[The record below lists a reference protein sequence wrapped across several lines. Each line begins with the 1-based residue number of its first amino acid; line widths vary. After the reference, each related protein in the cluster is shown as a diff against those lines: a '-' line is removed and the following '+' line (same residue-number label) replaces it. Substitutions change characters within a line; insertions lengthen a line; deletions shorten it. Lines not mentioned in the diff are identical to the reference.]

1 MYLLFA
7 INICRFHK
15 AEGVQQEK
23 DMICLSESHETQS
36 PLLGTK
42 QGLKLPFF
50 LASLMAIDSFDFT
63 SQKQFSTCRVK
74 KTTSQSLYLVQ

>member
-23 DMICLSESHETQS
+23 DMKLS
-36 PLLGTK
+36 K
-42 QGLKLPFF
+42 
-50 LASLMAIDSFDFT
+50 MY
-63 SQKQFSTCRVK
+63 V
-74 KTTSQSLYLVQ
+74 